1 MVIFYNFHFELA
13 TRTAVLYTD
22 EKGGTSVRNQ
32 LAKSVEYSEHLDM
45 MYMAADG
52 SISKRRINVLQVGE
66 VSFRAFCFLRKSK
79 RTFTI
84 DNVLALVPVITKEGL
99 VI

>member
-1 MVIFYNFHFELA
+1 VREQLIKSAKYNE
-13 TRTAVLYTD
+13 
-22 EKGGTSVRNQ
+22 S
-32 LAKSVEYSEHLDM
+32 LDM
-45 MYMAADG
+45 MYLAKDG

-66 VSFRAFCFLRKSK
+66 VSFRAYCFLRKSR

-84 DNVLALVPVITKEGL
+84 DNVLALVPIVYKESL

>member
-1 MVIFYNFHFELA
+1 M
-13 TRTAVLYTD
+13 
-22 EKGGTSVRNQ
+22 RNQ
-32 LAKSVEYSEHLDM
+32 LVKSVEYSEHLDM

-66 VSFRAFCFLRKSK
+66 VSFRAYCFLRKSK

-84 DNVLALVPVITKEGL
+84 DNVLALVPVITKERA
-99 VI
+99 VV

>member
-1 MVIFYNFHFELA
+1 M
-13 TRTAVLYTD
+13 
-22 EKGGTSVRNQ
+22 RNQ
-32 LAKSVEYSEHLDM
+32 LVRSVEYSEHLDM
-45 MYMAADG
+45 MYLAKDG
-52 SISKRRINVLQVGE
+52 QISKRRINVLQVGE

-84 DNVLALVPVITKEGL
+84 DNILALVPVITKESL

>member
-1 MVIFYNFHFELA
+1 M
-13 TRTAVLYTD
+13 
-22 EKGGTSVRNQ
+22 RNQ
-32 LAKSVEYSEHLDM
+32 LVRSVEHSEHLDM

-52 SISKRRINVLQVGE
+52 TISKRRISVLQVGE
-66 VSFRAFCFLRKSK
+66 ASFRAYCHLRKSK

-84 DNVLALVPVITKEGL
+84 DNILALVPVHKKERM

>member
-1 MVIFYNFHFELA
+1 M
-13 TRTAVLYTD
+13 RTFILYTGGR
-22 EKGGTSVRNQ
+22 GGTSVRIQ
-32 LAKSVEYSEHLDM
+32 LFKSVEYSEHLDM

-66 VSFRAFCFLRKSK
+66 VSFRTYCFLRKSK

-84 DNVLALVPVITKEGL
+84 DNVLALVPVITKERA
-99 VI
+99 VV